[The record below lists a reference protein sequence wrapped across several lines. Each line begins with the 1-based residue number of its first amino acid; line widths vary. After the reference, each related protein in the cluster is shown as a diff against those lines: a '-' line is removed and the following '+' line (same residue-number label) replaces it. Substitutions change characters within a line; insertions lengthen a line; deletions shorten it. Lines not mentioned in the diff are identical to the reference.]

1 MTPLWSLFVVVV
13 AYLQLARAI
22 SSKSGPQIVQD
33 LSAQLSNGSDVILAS
48 DASYAKDFTQ
58 RFSVSKPPSFA
69 VAVKPAHAADVRQVV
84 QYALRANVSILA
96 TGGGHGY
103 TWSLGRHQAGID
115 VDLSNF
121 STIKIDS
128 AANTMT
134 VGGSVR
140 SQQVAKALQAA
151 GKELPVGLCMCV
163 GYTGF
168 TLGGGIGPYSGLY
181 GTAADNLISAEI
193 ITGRGELLT
202 VSAKSHPDLFYGLK
216 GAGFNYGIVTSLK
229 FRVHPATNNG
239 QTIVT
244 NMIFPGYLNGTVFEL
259 INTFFGPNQ
268 PRELGIALSIGYNE
282 AMGGMVVIIGF
293 VYAGSE
299 EASTRLLRP
308 FFDLE
313 PINPQV
319 LDVPTDEVPRVIV
332 YGATLSGC
340 NKNTQFVPYTANL
353 YKVDVPNLIKVVAF
367 MKAEV
372 TANPELGHVIV
383 TWTQYASVG
392 FRKFAD
398 GSAAWPYR
406 DPTVFLQ
413 INSYAPS
420 AELVPVISDYAGKL
434 RERFQKGSGR
444 RQLEAYV
451 HFAHGDE
458 TPEAMYSTRKLLSLS
473 ALKLVYDP
481 RGLFSWYNALPS
493 LRY

>member
-1 MTPLWSLFVVVV
+1 MATLWSLFVVVV

-22 SSKSGPQIVQD
+22 SSNSGRQIVQD
-33 LSAQLSNGSDVILAS
+33 LSAQLSSGSEVILAS
-48 DASYAKDFTQ
+48 DASYANNFTQ
-58 RFSVSKPPSFA
+58 RFSVSRPPSFS
-69 VAVKPAHAADVRQVV
+69 VAVKPVSAVDVRQVV
-84 QYALRANVSILA
+84 QYALRTNVSILA

-103 TWSLGRHQAGID
+103 TWSLGRHRGGID
-115 VDLSNF
+115 IDLSNF
-121 STIKIDS
+121 NTIKIDS

-140 SQQVAKALQAA
+140 SQDVAAALQAA

-163 GYTGF
+163 GYTGY

-193 ITGRGELLT
+193 ITGQGELLT
-202 VSAKSHPDLFYGLK
+202 VSDKSRSDLFYGLK

-229 FRVHPATNNG
+229 FRVHPATNSG

-259 INTFFGPNQ
+259 IKSFFGPNQ
-268 PRELGIALSIGYNE
+268 PKELGIALSVGYNE

-299 EASTRLLRP
+299 KASTELLRP
-308 FFDLE
+308 FFDLN

-319 LDVPTDEVPRVIV
+319 LDVPTDQVPRVIV

-340 NKNTQFVPYTANL
+340 NKNTQFVPYTVNL
-353 YKVDVPNLIKVVAF
+353 YKVDVPNLIKVVEY
-367 MKAEV
+367 MKSEV
-372 TANPELGHVIV
+372 EANPELGHVIV
-383 TWTQYASVG
+383 TWTQYASAG
-392 FRKFAD
+392 FKKFAD
-398 GSAAWPYR
+398 GSAAFPYR
-406 DPTVFLQ
+406 DPTVFVQ
-413 INSYAPS
+413 INAYAPS
-420 AELVPVISDYAGKL
+420 AEMVPVISDYAGRL
-434 RERFQKGSGR
+434 RERFQRGSGR
-444 RQLEAYV
+444 SRLETYV

-458 TPEAMYSTRKLLSLS
+458 THEAMYSTRKLLSLS
-473 ALKLVYDP
+473 VLKAVYDP
-481 RGLFSWYNALPS
+481 RGLFSWYNPLPA